1 MEIPGLPSVR
11 GFADS
16 CHHYLDCFEG
26 EQAKSRNRPLDPD
39 PLATHRGCRHSCC
52 SRGGWFAYLL
62 SCKSESG
69 CWWWWWWCALLSSL
83 LASLLY
89 DYYDND
95 YLYYYH
101 IIIIISM
108 IISIMMMMLLMII
121 IMIMMLGSDPFLE
134 HQYNSC
140 HPKSP
145 GQLQKQYL
153 PQQPLHM
160 VVLEAD
166 WRARLARASNGGSC
180 AMIFFPKGVG
190 IFQIWMTKLPFPN
203 KSYWFFNFWGLPAF
217 SLLDPIFSFAILPPC
232 DNWHFRVETLLEI
245 TNLQLLPFAS
255 NIGWFSGSFREG
267 ASSLRNHL
275 TLQLSVT
282 HLLCGSDHVAPHGPW
297 SPWSHDMAGWDGKN
311 LQKWPMKSWNDR

>member
-1 MEIPGLPSVR
+1 MKN
-11 GFADS
+11 
-16 CHHYLDCFEG
+16 
-26 EQAKSRNRPLDPD
+26 QRNRPLDPD

-69 CWWWWWWCALLSSL
+69 CWWWWWCVLLSSL

-95 YLYYYH
+95 YLYDYH
-101 IIIIISM
+101 IIMIIVSM
-108 IISIMMMMLLMII
+108 IISTMMMLMLLMII

-180 AMIFFPKGVG
+180 AMIFFPKVWGFSKFGWQNFHFQTKATGFLIFGV
-190 IFQIWMTKLPFPN
+190 FQ
-203 KSYWFFNFWGLPAF
+203 
-217 SLLDPIFSFAILPPC
+217 
-232 DNWHFRVETLLEI
+232 
-245 TNLQLLPFAS
+245 
-255 NIGWFSGSFREG
+255 
-267 ASSLRNHL
+267 HL
-275 TLQLSVT
+275 G
-282 HLLCGSDHVAPHGPW
+282 C
-297 SPWSHDMAGWDGKN
+297 
-311 LQKWPMKSWNDR
+311 